1 MRKEEKTRLRRE
13 KIIAAALSEFAK
25 KGYTGF
31 VINELCKVDGISKG
45 VLYHNFSGKSDLY
58 LTCVQESFETALAL
72 FLGEEEQVPSLAD
85 YMERRHQFYQQFPE
99 HSHIFFEAMIA
110 TPEELE
116 TEIAP
121 QKEIFLNLNEQVCQK
136 LLSESKL
143 KNHIDEKQAMAYLR
157 LIQDM
162 FRSYYLTVSSDNSLT
177 NLVSG
182 YEQQL
187 SQVLEMMIYGII
199 EDDPSKKGE
208 T

>member
-13 KIIAAALSEFAK
+13 IIIAAALREFASQ
-25 KGYTGF
+25 GYKGF

-58 LTCVQESFETALAL
+58 LACVQESFEKALAI
-72 FLGEEEQVPSLAD
+72 FLGEDGQVPTLAA
-85 YMERRHQFYQQFPE
+85 YMERRHKFYQDFPE

-116 TEIAP
+116 EEIAP
-121 QKEIFLNLNEQVCQK
+121 HKAIFLDLNEQVCQK

-143 KNHIDEKQAMAYLR
+143 KEHIDEKKALAYLR

-162 FRSYYLTVSSDNSLT
+162 FRSYYLTVSSDTSLSDLAT
-177 NLVSG
+177 G
-182 YEQQL
+182 YENQL
-187 SQVLEMMIYGII
+187 SQVLDMMVYGII
-199 EDDPSKKGE
+199 ED
-208 T
+208 

>member
-13 KIIAAALSEFAK
+13 IIIAAALRAFASQ
-25 KGYTGF
+25 GYKGF

-58 LTCVQESFETALAL
+58 LACVQESFEKALTL
-72 FLGEEEQVPSLAD
+72 FLGDDGQVPTLAA
-85 YMERRHQFYQQFPE
+85 YMERRHKFYQDFPE

-116 TEIAP
+116 AAIAP
-121 QKEIFLNLNEQVCQK
+121 HKAIFLDLNEQVCQK

-143 KNHIDEKQAMAYLR
+143 KEHIDEKKAMAYLR

-162 FRSYYLTVSSDNSLT
+162 FRSYYLTVSSDTSLSDLAT
-177 NLVSG
+177 G
-182 YEQQL
+182 YENQL
-187 SQVLEMMIYGII
+187 SQVLDMMVYGII
-199 EDDPSKKGE
+199 ED
-208 T
+208 